1 MHSWI
6 HAPLQQVRLDSRPPA
21 LDHKDAH
28 MSTGQ
33 CSEHGPGRSWVCM
46 VLQVPGL
53 EDMQP
58 SNTLAEDPSPD
69 ATTRPS

>member
-33 CSEHGPGRSWVCM
+33 CSEHGPDRSWVCM

-53 EDMQP
+53 EDM
-58 SNTLAEDPSPD
+58 
-69 ATTRPS
+69 